1 MAATSPLNSAST
13 LTTAQSTDQ
22 HADQEH
28 RAHASPARDQ
38 PSAGLASPSVQ
49 IDESGVSIHGEITLS
64 EVERIRL
71 LPGRSPPPIASGT
84 AFLEASCGPP
94 RMRPADDSVGQ
105 RNTLWVISLM
115 SDRSLSGLRSSSLPV
130 TPNHRVR
137 NSILVSL
144 LGLCR

>member
-13 LTTAQSTDQ
+13 LTRAQSTDQ

-28 RAHASPARDQ
+28 RAHAGPARDQ

-84 AFLEASCGPP
+84 AFSKQVAVHHECGLQ
-94 RMRPADDSVGQ
+94 M
-105 RNTLWVISLM
+105 
-115 SDRSLSGLRSSSLPV
+115 
-130 TPNHRVR
+130 
-137 NSILVSL
+137 IL
-144 LGLCR
+144 